1 MKRIGCLK
9 CEEDIEHLNC
19 IAENEDNELG
29 DLDVRKQGRT
39 IKFPGRNSAKI
50 WLKGKTERGK
60 ELLSANSSKK
70 FIEVIAFRQISKS
83 PTNTRHQIM
92 IS

>member
-50 WLKGKTERGK
+50 WLEDETERGN
-60 ELLSANSSKK
+60 E
-70 FIEVIAFRQISKS
+70 R
-83 PTNTRHQIM
+83 
-92 IS
+92 